1 MNSTILKNG
10 VTIFNIFMASTFIF
24 WTIGCQSDDELE
36 SVNNSSVVACTSE
49 LEDFIIA
56 ATDLQQSLIV
66 FEKELIKVNFAD
78 LETEINADG
87 NKVTHL
93 PAIIRSLNI
102 EQKILLMNQKKDAL
116 RNKYPQFASMDFN
129 EIAKNIDYCIDN
141 SMRISEFFDDKNI
154 NIHLQTT
161 RSFFNESY
169 NNMNE
174 LVGHLYNWALSSDYV
189 EVHILTFSDGTYTVV
204 EPSGNTAHSASLYGL
219 MLDTTNKKYYYN
231 GNQVVAIAHTHRNS
245 SNPSQTDLDNR
256 LPYCENAIYYNG
268 SFNSF

>member
-78 LETEINADG
+78 LETVINADG

-161 RSFFNESY
+161 RSFS
-169 NNMNE
+169 MN
-174 LVGHLYNWALSSDYV
+174 
-189 EVHILTFSDGTYTVV
+189 HIT
-204 EPSGNTAHSASLYGL
+204 
-219 MLDTTNKKYYYN
+219 
-231 GNQVVAIAHTHRNS
+231 I
-245 SNPSQTDLDNR
+245 
-256 LPYCENAIYYNG
+256 
-268 SFNSF
+268 

>member
-1 MNSTILKNG
+1 
-10 VTIFNIFMASTFIF
+10 MA
-24 WTIGCQSDDELE
+24 
-36 SVNNSSVVACTSE
+36 
-49 LEDFIIA
+49 
-56 ATDLQQSLIV
+56 
-66 FEKELIKVNFAD
+66 
-78 LETEINADG
+78 
-87 NKVTHL
+87 
-93 PAIIRSLNI
+93 
-102 EQKILLMNQKKDAL
+102 
-116 RNKYPQFASMDFN
+116 
-129 EIAKNIDYCIDN
+129 
-141 SMRISEFFDDKNI
+141 
-154 NIHLQTT
+154 
-161 RSFFNESY
+161 

-204 EPSGNTAHSASLYGL
+204 ETSGNTANSASLYGL

>member
-116 RNKYPQFASMDFN
+116 RNKYPQW
-129 EIAKNIDYCIDN
+129 I
-141 SMRISEFFDDKNI
+141 SMR
-154 NIHLQTT
+154 LL
-161 RSFFNESY
+161 R
-169 NNMNE
+169 
-174 LVGHLYNWALSSDYV
+174 
-189 EVHILTFSDGTYTVV
+189 ILIIVLIT
-204 EPSGNTAHSASLYGL
+204 
-219 MLDTTNKKYYYN
+219 
-231 GNQVVAIAHTHRNS
+231 Q
-245 SNPSQTDLDNR
+245 
-256 LPYCENAIYYNG
+256 
-268 SFNSF
+268 

>member
-78 LETEINADG
+78 LETVINADG

-102 EQKILLMNQKKDAL
+102 EQKILLMNRKRMHYAINTHSL
-116 RNKYPQFASMDFN
+116 LPW
-129 EIAKNIDYCIDN
+129 I
-141 SMRISEFFDDKNI
+141 SMR
-154 NIHLQTT
+154 LL
-161 RSFFNESY
+161 R
-169 NNMNE
+169 
-174 LVGHLYNWALSSDYV
+174 
-189 EVHILTFSDGTYTVV
+189 ILIIVLIT
-204 EPSGNTAHSASLYGL
+204 
-219 MLDTTNKKYYYN
+219 
-231 GNQVVAIAHTHRNS
+231 Q
-245 SNPSQTDLDNR
+245 
-256 LPYCENAIYYNG
+256 
-268 SFNSF
+268 

>member
-1 MNSTILKNG
+1 M
-10 VTIFNIFMASTFIF
+10 
-24 WTIGCQSDDELE
+24 
-36 SVNNSSVVACTSE
+36 
-49 LEDFIIA
+49 
-56 ATDLQQSLIV
+56 
-66 FEKELIKVNFAD
+66 NFAD

-204 EPSGNTAHSASLYGL
+204 ETSGNTANSASLYGL

>member
-161 RSFFNESY
+161 RSFL
-169 NNMNE
+169 MN
-174 LVGHLYNWALSSDYV
+174 
-189 EVHILTFSDGTYTVV
+189 HIT
-204 EPSGNTAHSASLYGL
+204 
-219 MLDTTNKKYYYN
+219 
-231 GNQVVAIAHTHRNS
+231 I
-245 SNPSQTDLDNR
+245 
-256 LPYCENAIYYNG
+256 
-268 SFNSF
+268 